1 MEPNI
6 TQFTWL
12 DIPGF
17 IVKCIYCHPPPP
29 PKSFFLVKYP
39 VLLFLCWEYWALAI
53 SEGKNVLFSLTFFLF
68 NS

>member
-17 IVKCIYCHPPPP
+17 IVKCIFVPPPP
-29 PKSFFLVKYP
+29 PPQKVFFLLNILYCCFCVESTEP
-39 VLLFLCWEYWALAI
+39 
-53 SEGKNVLFSLTFFLF
+53 
-68 NS
+68 

>member
-17 IVKCIYCHPPPP
+17 IVKCILWPPPQIV
-29 PKSFFLVKYP
+29 FLVKYP
-39 VLLFLCWEYWALAI
+39 VLLGGGGVVYWALAI